1 MAYIEIDIGGQK
13 RGLKFNQMTD
23 VEFKVKLGKSTNDA
37 AYTYAMV
44 WAALISNCFV
54 KGIEV
59 DFSFEDVC
67 DWCEKISDDDF
78 YKILEAYKS
87 TKEFLKDI
95 PDDIKKK
102 VVKRSA
108 QKNIKTKVL
117 K

>member
-1 MAYIEIDIGGQK
+1 MNYIQITIGGK
-13 RGLKFNQMTD
+13 LRGLKFNQMAD
-23 VEFKVKLGKSTNDA
+23 VEYREKVGKNTNPVSH
-37 AYTYAMV
+37 TYSMV
-44 WAALISNCFV
+44 WAGLISNCFV
-54 KGIEV
+54 KGEEV
-59 DFSFEDVC
+59 DFTFEDVC
-67 DWCEKISDDDF
+67 EWCEKISDDDF

-108 QKNIKTKVL
+108 QKNIKPKVL